1 LRFGNVARLARSTV
15 VPLKGGAMKKLVD
28 QALATA
34 REKPVRFT
42 SLMLM
47 LVVLGAIALT
57 LGDSLGRT
65 LHQFTH

>member
-1 LRFGNVARLARSTV
+1 
-15 VPLKGGAMKKLVD
+15 MKKLFD